1 MTLRKNVKRIDP
13 RYFMDEKAADVERLD
28 EAGGGAGAIPRF
40 SPLSSTKPGE
50 RIAPP
55 GSQRP
60 RDDQAR
66 LVAGSFDGIRNAM
79 GILELSYEG
88 LVEEMGSADH
98 NENTFLPPGV
108 RRLKDGLDQL
118 KFFVKELKELTAP
131 GGDVPSDVP
140 RVTSSPTNR
149 ASIPDPY

>member
-1 MTLRKNVKRIDP
+1 MARKKNVKRIDP
-13 RYFMDEKAADVERLD
+13 RYFMDEKTDVPLNEAAT
-28 EAGGGAGAIPRF
+28 F

-66 LVAGSFDGIRNAM
+66 LVAGSFEGINNAM

-88 LVEEMGSADH
+88 LVEQMGSS
-98 NENTFLPPGV
+98 FV
-108 RRLKDGLDQL
+108 RSSGFGRLKDGLDQL
-118 KFFVKELKELTAP
+118 KFFVKELKELTGP
-131 GGDVPSDVP
+131 GGNVPHQRTVADQ
-140 RVTSSPTNR
+140 
-149 ASIPDPY
+149 AAIKAF

>member
-1 MTLRKNVKRIDP
+1 
-13 RYFMDEKAADVERLD
+13 
-28 EAGGGAGAIPRF
+28 
-40 SPLSSTKPGE
+40 
-50 RIAPP
+50 
-55 GSQRP
+55 
-60 RDDQAR
+60 
-66 LVAGSFDGIRNAM
+66 GIRNAM

-118 KFFVKELKELTAP
+118 KFFVKELKELTGP
-131 GGDVPSDVP
+131 GGDVPRFTTAP
-140 RVTSSPTNR
+140 ANR

>member
-13 RYFMDEKAADVERLD
+13 RYFMDEKVDAPLN
-28 EAGGGAGAIPRF
+28 EAGGGAGAIPSF
-40 SPLSSTKPGE
+40 SPLSATKPGE
-50 RIAPP
+50 RIPPP

-66 LVAGSFDGIRNAM
+66 LVAGSFEGINNAM

-88 LVEEMGSADH
+88 LVEEMGSTDH
-98 NENTFLPPGV
+98 NESTFLPPGV

-118 KFFVKELKELTAP
+118 KFFVKELKELTGP
-131 GGDVPSDVP
+131 GGDVPAP
-140 RVTSSPTNR
+140 QLEEE
-149 ASIPDPY
+149 